1 MSLMK
6 SKKYVVYA
14 KKSFVQMKNHEKEF
28 KKRHRVRDHCH
39 CTEKFRGTAHNN
51 CNL

>member
-6 SKKYVVYA
+6 SRKYVVYA

-39 CTEKFRGTAHNN
+39 FTEKFRGTAHNN